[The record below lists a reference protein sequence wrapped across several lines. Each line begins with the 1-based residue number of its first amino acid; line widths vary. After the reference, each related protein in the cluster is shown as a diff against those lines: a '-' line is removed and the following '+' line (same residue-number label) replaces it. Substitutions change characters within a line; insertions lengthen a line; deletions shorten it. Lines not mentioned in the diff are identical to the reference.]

1 MPVAQCCPFKPIQN
15 GYSWDLYLQGTM
27 RYHKKVVTFVH
38 EYEGSQQFSR
48 GTESFVR
55 ALLSLTAI
63 FFLELSLVLSVLT
76 KKTKVSYFTVTSIWS
91 LLPSLC
97 STLYFVLCTL
107 LYFEEWYS
115 YITPAFSDSVS
126 LLPRLPW
133 NFISWCLYHSSSGQI
148 SCSGWWLPFAFRHW
162 IFAGGWNESSFNW
175 RKGWPELTIQLCSSL
190 RQTDRKEVPG

>member
-55 ALLSLTAI
+55 ALLSLKAI
-63 FFLELSLVLSVLT
+63 FFLGLSLVMSVLT

-91 LLPSLC
+91 LLPFLCQRTLRNDISLQHSVTQC
-97 STLYFVLCTL
+97 HFCLGYLETSFPGAC
-107 LYFEEWYS
+107 
-115 YITPAFSDSVS
+115 ITAALDKSAVVADGY
-126 LLPRLPW
+126 LLPLDTEYLLVDGMSHPSTEEKADL
-133 NFISWCLYHSSSGQI
+133 N
-148 SCSGWWLPFAFRHW
+148 
-162 IFAGGWNESSFNW
+162 
-175 RKGWPELTIQLCSSL
+175 
-190 RQTDRKEVPG
+190 

>member
-1 MPVAQCCPFKPIQN
+1 
-15 GYSWDLYLQGTM
+15 M

-97 STLYFVLCTL
+97 STLYFVLCCTL
-107 LYFEEWYS
+107 RNDTHISLQHSVTQCHFCLGYLETSFPGAC
-115 YITPAFSDSVS
+115 ITAALDKSAVVADGY
-126 LLPRLPW
+126 LLPLDTEYLLVDGMSHPSTEEKADL
-133 NFISWCLYHSSSGQI
+133 N
-148 SCSGWWLPFAFRHW
+148 
-162 IFAGGWNESSFNW
+162 
-175 RKGWPELTIQLCSSL
+175 
-190 RQTDRKEVPG
+190 